1 MESKYQLMTKDFEFK
16 LSALQLEKDKSDDK
30 LRAFEKKREEI
41 IKENTRL
48 RSVINETESLRNE
61 LEREQ
66 EKSRELSRKVQK
78 LETEIGSNMSLEHEL
93 SEINNKSANSKNLP
107 NKKIRSAQLCIHI
120 AKLDNDQKHTARNF
134 QPIEYDKLLSK
145 FLLLSFLT
153 TRHFASPNG
162 LSRRCIV
169 VTVRE
174 ITDRVLQRRCGL
186 FRVQFLPHFYQST
199 SYDDVNN

>member
-30 LRAFEKKREEI
+30 LRAFEKQREEI

-93 SEINNKSANSKNLP
+93 SEINMRLKNELAFS
-107 NKKIRSAQLCIHI
+107 NQ
-120 AKLDNDQKHTARNF
+120 
-134 QPIEYDKLLSK
+134 E
-145 FLLLSFLT
+145 T
-153 TRHFASPNG
+153 TRFKDQLN
-162 LSRRCIV
+162 RVNFNYMKTI
-169 VTVRE
+169 
-174 ITDRVLQRRCGL
+174 ITNLINILLYWYR
-186 FRVQFLPHFYQST
+186 
-199 SYDDVNN
+199 